1 MLLILAITMKASGY
15 SKQVKYDKITALLV
29 AVQTYRTVGVVFLLG
44 LTQGIFEPAFAIP
57 AGVGDILVGVTA
69 IPIAIF
75 LWRGYNWSKSAVVIW
90 SVLGITDLVYAVTLG
105 TIIYPDFTT
114 SPFGTFPWI
123 LVPTV
128 AVPISIALHGIILYR
143 IRKLKPTMEPTRY
156 V

>member
-1 MLLILAITMKASGY
+1 MKASEH
-15 SKQVKYDKITALLV
+15 SKQVKYNKITALLV
-29 AVQTYRTVGVVFLLG
+29 AVQTYRIIGVVFLLA

-69 IPIAIF
+69 IPIAIS
-75 LWRGYNWSKSAVVIW
+75 LWRGYSWSKSAAVVW

-105 TIIYPDFTT
+105 SIIYSDFAAG
-114 SPFGTFPWI
+114 PFGTFPWI

-143 IRKLKPTMEPTRY
+143 VWKSKPMIEPTRY